1 MSFKFKKV
9 NSLEMRQKHK
19 EIYATVIVIFYKELE
34 RFCFQNLK
42 VFSCES
48 FFKKAFYLIRP

>member
-9 NSLEMRQKHK
+9 NFLEVRQKHK
-19 EIYATVIVIFYKELE
+19 EIYATVIEIFYKELE
-34 RFCFQNLK
+34 RFCFQILE

-48 FFKKAFYLIRP
+48 FFKKALNLIRT